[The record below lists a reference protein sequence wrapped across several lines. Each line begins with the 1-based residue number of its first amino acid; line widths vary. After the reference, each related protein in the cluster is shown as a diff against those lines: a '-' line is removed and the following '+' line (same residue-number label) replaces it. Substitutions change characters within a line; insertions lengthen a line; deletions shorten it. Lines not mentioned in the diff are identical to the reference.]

1 MEMKSPFHYVDN
13 NRNKILEI
21 QKRKIPFGVS
31 FDIYKI
37 KNFFNGRI
45 NIILE
50 LSVVYQSPQKFP
62 AEHA

>member
-1 MEMKSPFHYVDN
+1 MKSPFHYAEN
-13 NRNKILEI
+13 NKNKILEI

-37 KNFFNGRI
+37 KIFFNGRI

-50 LSVVYQSPQKFP
+50 LSVVDQRSQKFP